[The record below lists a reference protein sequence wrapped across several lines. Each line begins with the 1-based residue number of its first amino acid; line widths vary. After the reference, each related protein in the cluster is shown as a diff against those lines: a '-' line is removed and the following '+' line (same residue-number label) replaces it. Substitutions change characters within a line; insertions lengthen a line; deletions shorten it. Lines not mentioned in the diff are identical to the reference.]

1 MYVVKVL
8 KRKDA
13 ASIAVAV
20 AIAWMF
26 VMWAPQMVGQ
36 LSGTLSGVSDNQFY
50 SYGGPG
56 ADWKVTYLQPTVLA
70 ILQFILLELVLRI
83 IIAFRSVLVRKSK

>member
-20 AIAWMF
+20 AIAWIF
-26 VMWAPQMVGQ
+26 VMWAPIMVGE
-36 LSGTLSGVSDNQFY
+36 LSGMLSGVSDNQYMY
-50 SYGGPG
+50 SAPG
-56 ADWKVTYLQPTVLA
+56 SDWKVTYLQPTILA
-70 ILQFILLELVLRI
+70 ILQFILLEVVLRI
-83 IIAFRSVLVRKSK
+83 IIAFRNVLVRKSK